1 MIEEFQNGTKIFPEV
16 IKIMRIIL
24 NILIGIGL
32 IFAYVKYLEYK
43 GIYYPVKEILIYPS
57 SFGASFKDIYIT
69 TKDNVRINGWFVS
82 NPKAKY
88 TLLFFHG
95 NAGNIGD
102 RIDKLQLLYQAGINI
117 FIIDY
122 RGFGKSHGT
131 PSEPG
136 FYRDAFASYDYL
148 LNTSGV
154 SPDQVII
161 YGESLGSAIAVD
173 LAFHRKVK
181 ALILEGAFSSGRDM
195 AVKFYPFLPR
205 VIFSNSFDSL
215 AKIKEINASK
225 LFIHSRD
232 DEIVPF
238 NLAEKL
244 YGSAKGPKE
253 FLEIRGD
260 HNSAFLSSQEAYIS
274 SISAFIERL

>member
-1 MIEEFQNGTKIFPEV
+1 
-16 IKIMRIIL
+16 MRIFL
-24 NILIGIGL
+24 SILIGLGL

-43 GIYYPVKEILIYPS
+43 GIYYPVKEILIYPPS
-57 SFGASFKDIYIT
+57 VGISFKDIYIT
-69 TKDNVRINGWFVS
+69 TEDNVRINGWFIA

-102 RIDKLQLLYQAGINI
+102 RIDKLQLLYQAGLNI
-117 FIIDY
+117 FIIGY
-122 RGFGKSHGT
+122 RGFGKSQGR

-136 FYRDAFASYDYL
+136 FYRDAFAAYDYL
-148 LNTSGV
+148 LNTIGID
-154 SPDQVII
+154 PDQII
-161 YGESLGSAIAVD
+161 LYGESLGSAIAVN

-181 ALILEGAFSSGRDM
+181 ALILEGAFSCGRDM

-205 VIFSNSFDSL
+205 FIFSNSFDSL
-215 AKIKEINASK
+215 TKIKEINAPK

-238 NLAEKL
+238 NMAKKL
-244 YGSAKGPKE
+244 YDHAKGPKE
-253 FLEIRGD
+253 FLEILGD
-260 HNSAFLSSQEAYIS
+260 HNSAFLSSQQLYIS
-274 SISAFIERL
+274 SISAFIRRLYSL

>member
-1 MIEEFQNGTKIFPEV
+1 
-16 IKIMRIIL
+16 MRVFL
-24 NILIGIGL
+24 NILLGLGL

-43 GIYYPVKEILIYPS
+43 GLYYPAKEILIYPS
-57 SFGASFKDIYIT
+57 SAGISFKDIYIT
-69 TKDNVRINGWFVS
+69 TQDNVKINGWFIS

-102 RIDKLQLLYQAGINI
+102 RIDKLQLLYQAGLNI

-122 RGFGKSHGT
+122 RGFGKSRGR

-136 FYRDAFASYDYL
+136 FYRDAFAAYDYL
-148 LNTSGV
+148 LNTINV
-154 SPDQVII
+154 KPEQIVL
-161 YGESLGSAIAVD
+161 YGESLGTAIAVD

-181 ALILEGAFSSGRDM
+181 ALILEDAFSCGWDM
-195 AVKFYPFLPR
+195 AVKIYPFLPGF
-205 VIFSNSFDSL
+205 IFSNSFDSL
-215 AKIKEINASK
+215 TKIKEINAQK

-238 NLAEKL
+238 NLAKKL
-244 YGSAKGPKE
+244 YDRAKGPKE
-253 FLEIRGD
+253 FLETRGD
-260 HNSAFLSSQEAYIS
+260 HNNAFLSSQQSYIS
-274 SISAFIERL
+274 SISTFIEKL

>member
-1 MIEEFQNGTKIFPEV
+1 
-16 IKIMRIIL
+16 MRVFL
-24 NILIGIGL
+24 SILIGLGL

-57 SFGASFKDIYIT
+57 SAGMSFKDIYIT
-69 TKDNVRINGWFVS
+69 AQDNVRINGWFIS

-102 RIDKLQLLYQAGINI
+102 RIDKLQLLYQAGLNI

-122 RGFGKSHGT
+122 RGFGRSQGR
-131 PSEPG
+131 PLEPG
-136 FYRDAFASYDYL
+136 FYRDAFAAYDCL
-148 LNTSGV
+148 LNTIGIN
-154 SPDQVII
+154 PGQVIL

-181 ALILEGAFSSGRDM
+181 ALILEGAFSCGRDM
-195 AVKFYPFLPR
+195 AVKIYPFLPR
-205 VIFSNSFDSL
+205 FIFSNSFDSL
-215 AKIKEINASK
+215 TKIKEINAPK
-225 LFIHSRD
+225 LFIHSRN

-238 NLAEKL
+238 NLAKKL
-244 YGSAKGPKE
+244 YNHARGPKE
-253 FLEIRGD
+253 FLEIEGD
-260 HNSAFLSSQEAYIS
+260 HNNAFLSSRHLYVS
-274 SISAFIERL
+274 SIRAFVEKL

>member
-1 MIEEFQNGTKIFPEV
+1 M
-16 IKIMRIIL
+16 
-24 NILIGIGL
+24 GL
-32 IFAYVKYLEYK
+32 IFAYVKYIEYR

-69 TKDNVRINGWFVS
+69 TEDNVRINGWLIS
-82 NPKAKY
+82 NPRAKY

-122 RGFGKSHGT
+122 RGFGKSQGV

-148 LNTSGV
+148 LNTAGV
-154 SPDQVII
+154 SPDQII
-161 YGESLGSAIAVD
+161 LYGESLGSAIAVD
-173 LAFHRKVK
+173 FAFHRKVK
-181 ALILEGAFSSGRDM
+181 ALILEGAFSCGKDM

-205 VIFSNSFDSL
+205 FIFSNSFDSL
-215 AKIKEINASK
+215 TKIKEISASK
-225 LFIHSRD
+225 LFIHSLD
-232 DEIVPF
+232 DEIVSF
-238 NLAEKL
+238 NLAKKL
-244 YGSAKGPKE
+244 YNNAKEPKE
-253 FLEIRGD
+253 FLEIKGD
-260 HNSAFLSSQEAYIS
+260 HNNAFLSSQEAYIS
-274 SISAFIERL
+274 SISAFIGRL